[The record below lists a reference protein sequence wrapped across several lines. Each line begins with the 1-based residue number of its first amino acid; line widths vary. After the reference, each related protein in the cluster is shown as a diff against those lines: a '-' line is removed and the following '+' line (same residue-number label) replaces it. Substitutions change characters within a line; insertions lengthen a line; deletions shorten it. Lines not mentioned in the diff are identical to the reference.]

1 MSVTYSGDPS
11 ATPRDAVRFLL
22 RDTSTS
28 DAEFEDAEI
37 EWLVSEQPN
46 VYKAAA
52 NGARAKAAEAS
63 DSLASK
69 TVGSLT
75 LTYSERATRWLD
87 IAKTLDAQANKGL
100 GSTIQPYSGGISKS
114 DKEATAS
121 EDDYDPPFFWRGQ
134 FDNPGAQTDY
144 TYHDSP

>member
-11 ATPRDAVRFLL
+11 STPRDAVRFLL
-22 RDTSTS
+22 RDTSTAN
-28 DAEFEDAEI
+28 AEFQDAEI
-37 EWLVSEQPN
+37 EWLVEEQPN
-46 VYKAAA
+46 VYRAAA

-87 IAKTLDAQANKGL
+87 IAKALDAQASKGL
-100 GSTIQPYSGGISKS
+100 GSAIQPFSGGISKS
-114 DKEATAS
+114 DKELTS
-121 EDDYDPPFFWRGQ
+121 EEDDFDKPYFYRGMM
-134 FDNPGAQTDY
+134 DNPGTDTPY
-144 TYHDSP
+144 TYSDSS

>member
-1 MSVTYSGDPS
+1 MSVTYSGDPAAS
-11 ATPRDAVRFLL
+11 SRDAVRFLL
-22 RDTSTS
+22 RDTSTAN
-28 DAEFEDAEI
+28 AEFQDAEI
-37 EWLVSEQPN
+37 EWLVSQNPN
-46 VYKAAA
+46 PYRAAA

-100 GSTIQPYSGGISKS
+100 GSAIHPYSGGISKS
-114 DKEATAS
+114 DKEAIAS
-121 EDDYDPPFFWRGQ
+121 EDDYNEPYFYLGMM
-134 FDNPGAQTDY
+134 DNPGTQSEY
-144 TYHDSP
+144 YGSS